1 MTYEKTTKNTA
12 NQQRRKMMMMMM
24 LMLKSVHN
32 PIIILV
38 SINAMK
44 GDIVRASIVVIFVVI
59 TATASK

>member
-1 MTYEKTTKNTA
+1 
-12 NQQRRKMMMMMM
+12 MMMMMM